1 MKGLRL
7 SLFLSLPPSP
17 FPLPSPISL
26 KMEEKEEEEKCTLL
40 KHEWIT
46 KSRVHSFAPY
56 RPRNPQKV
64 YLSPRATMAY
74 TLAWRRPT
82 FLPSLLTPRP
92 RGIVIGVLLNRYVQ
106 ETIERERESCPL
118 LSLRMFRE
126 EDRFSQ
132 FDRSSTISSGRKRR
146 KFFQFLLPVSL
157 GYGWI
162 TWLLLLRSSSPPLP
176 FFCLSFTTEHGVTSV

>member
-1 MKGLRL
+1 MRSDTRGEKEGKEERDDGDGGGGGVRKRRWRKEGSSEADKQNITARVTRKDPEEMKGLRL

-92 RGIVIGVLLNRYVQ
+92 RGIVIGVLLNRYV
-106 ETIERERESCPL
+106 
-118 LSLRMFRE
+118 
-126 EDRFSQ
+126 
-132 FDRSSTISSGRKRR
+132 
-146 KFFQFLLPVSL
+146 
-157 GYGWI
+157 
-162 TWLLLLRSSSPPLP
+162 
-176 FFCLSFTTEHGVTSV
+176 